1 MKRVEQI
8 YEVLEKLEKTSEYGV
23 SAQEI
28 SEMIDTDRSNVS
40 RYLNTLCDENRVEKF
55 EGRPVRFKTKS
66 DRQIDVRGVDVTFAN
81 SFDRMIGSSL
91 SLQIPIQQAKAAIFY
106 PPRGLHTLLLGETG
120 VGKSMFAEH
129 MFQFAIEVKM
139 LEESAPF
146 IHFNCA
152 DYASNPQLLVAQIF
166 GVKKGAFTG
175 ADKDK
180 DGLLLKADQ
189 GILFLDEVHR
199 LSPEGQEMLFT
210 FIDKGSFRPLGETD
224 KVLSADV
231 QIIAATTEDP
241 SSYLLKT
248 FTRRIP
254 MTILLPSLSERL
266 IEERFQ
272 LVQVFINEESKRINK
287 SIYINKNSLISF
299 LLYECMNNIGQLKSD
314 IQLACAKA
322 FLNYKSQEESYIL
335 ITQMDLP
342 HHVKRGMMKIK
353 ENRDE
358 IDQLLKH
365 KGDILRFYF
374 NEDKTVYVDDNM
386 LKEEGTYFYKMIEDK
401 VESLKATGMDDGE
414 INQLLNIDIDSYF
427 KKYIGNLPTK
437 FKREELIGIVD
448 EAVIDTVAKIME
460 YASEKLSRVYD
471 DKIFFGLSLH
481 LHSSIERIRDGKRIY
496 HPKLNFIR
504 VQYEAEFMVAMEV
517 AKLIDRDFDIQV
529 PLDEIGYLTMFLA
542 SDGIQLDH
550 LDENGVYVMVIAHGN
565 STATSMVQVAK
576 SLVDAEHVIGL
587 DMSLSMKAEAMYEIV
602 KLEVLKLKR
611 YDGILMLVDMGSLC
625 NFGEMIYEE
634 TGLVI
639 KTVDMV
645 STPIVLEACRKAEL
659 GRDINEIYNSCREM
673 QRRNR
678 RSKRKRKHD
687 KESLILTACFTGEGA
702 SEKLKQII
710 VDRVD
715 HLEHVRIESIN
726 ILNRKEYLKKID
738 DFRKEYRLLALVG
751 TIDIDISGIPFISA
765 VDVFSGKGIPML
777 ENIISEEDG
786 YYKIIKSLKEHITV
800 TNVEQLMGN
809 LRNFI
814 NEVEIE
820 LQIKVALEVKTGIIL
835 HMSFLIEKLIK
846 EQAETNFPDLD
857 EFMSKYSREFI
868 QLKSCLNS
876 IEDYYQL
883 QIIDDEVAYLCKM
896 FIENK
901 NSV

>member
-1 MKRVEQI
+1 MKRIEQI
-8 YEVLEKLEKTSEYGV
+8 FEVLEKLEKTSEYGV
-23 SAQEI
+23 SAQDI

-40 RYLNTLCDENRVEKF
+40 RYLNLLCEDKRVEKF
-55 EGRPVRFKTKS
+55 EGRPVRFKTIS
-66 DRQIDVRGVDVTFAN
+66 NRQVDVRGVDVTFAN

-120 VGKSMFAEH
+120 VGKSMFAEFMY
-129 MFQFAIEVKM
+129 MFAMEVKM
-139 LEESAPF
+139 LEEEAPF

-180 DGLLLKADQ
+180 DGLLLKADK

-224 KVLSADV
+224 QVLHADV

-254 MTILLPSLSERL
+254 MTISLPALSERL
-266 IEERFQ
+266 IEERYQ
-272 LVQVFINEESKRINK
+272 LIQVFINEESKRVNK

-299 LLYECMNNIGQLKSD
+299 LLYECINNIGQLKSD

-374 NEDKTVYVDDNM
+374 NEDKTVSVEDNM
-386 LKEEGTYFYKMIEDK
+386 LKEEGTYFYNMIEEK
-401 VESLKATGMDDGE
+401 VESLKATGMDDSE

-427 KKYIGNLPTK
+427 KKYIGNLPIK
-437 FKREELIGIVD
+437 VKREELIGIVD
-448 EAVIDTVAKIME
+448 EAVIDTVERIMN
-460 YASEKLSRVYD
+460 YASEKLNRVYD
-471 DKIFFGLSLH
+471 EKIFFGLTLH
-481 LHSSIERIRDGKRIY
+481 LHASIERIRDGKRIY
-496 HPKLNFIR
+496 HPKLNLIR
-504 VQYEAEFMVAMEV
+504 VQYEDEFMVAMEV
-517 AKLIDRDFDIQV
+517 AKLVDQDFNIQV

-542 SDGIQLDH
+542 TDGIQLDN
-550 LDENGVYVMVIAHGN
+550 LDENGVFVMVVAHGN

-602 KLEVLKLKR
+602 KQEVLKLKH
-611 YDGILMLVDMGSLC
+611 YDSILLLVDMGSLC

-634 TGLVI
+634 TGLLI

-645 STPIVLEACRKAEL
+645 STPIVLEACRKADI
-659 GRDINEIYNSCREM
+659 GRDISEIHSSCREM

-702 SEKLKQII
+702 SERLKQVII
-710 VDRVD
+710 DKVD
-715 HLEHVRIESIN
+715 HLEHVKIESIN
-726 ILNRKEYLKKID
+726 ILNRKEYLKKIED
-738 DFRKEYRLLALVG
+738 YRKEYRLLAIVG
-751 TIDIDISGIPFISA
+751 TIDIDINSIPFISA
-765 VDVFSGKGIPML
+765 VDIFSGNGIPML
-777 ENIISEEDG
+777 ENIISEEDS
-786 YYKIIKSLKEHITV
+786 YFKIIKSLKEHISV

-814 NEVEIE
+814 SEVELE
-820 LQIKVALEVKTGIIL
+820 FQMKVAHEVKTGIIL

-846 EQAETNFPDLD
+846 EMPETKFPDL
-857 EFMSKYSREFI
+857 EVFKSKYSREFI

-883 QIIDDEVAYLCKM
+883 HIIDDEVAYLCKM

-901 NSV
+901 ASV